1 MKLEPPDMTSAGKSE
16 IGVNP
21 GKVFTS
27 ERYQRPARS
36 PLRAI
41 KKSMRESPRLCA
53 AVKSA
58 TAAVRISSAS
68 AGGRSLD
75 VVVRETPGAYLAS

>member
-1 MKLEPPDMTSAGKSE
+1 MTSAGKSE
-16 IGVNP
+16 IGVKP
-21 GKVFTS
+21 GNVFTS
-27 ERYQRPARS
+27 ERYQRLARS

-41 KKSMRESPRLCA
+41 KKSILERPRLPA

-58 TAAVRISSAS
+58 TAAARISSAM
-68 AGGRSLD
+68 GPGRSLD